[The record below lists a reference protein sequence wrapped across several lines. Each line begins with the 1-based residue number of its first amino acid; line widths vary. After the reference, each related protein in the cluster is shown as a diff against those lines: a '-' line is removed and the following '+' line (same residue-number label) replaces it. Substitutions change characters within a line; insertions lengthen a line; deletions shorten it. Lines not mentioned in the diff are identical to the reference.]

1 MVETSFTEWPL
12 NPREVIIVR
21 PILQWVDFEHSTR
34 YFGRIGGV
42 CETHD
47 CLSPVMRPVQREL
60 NLFRWVLELSL
71 GCGFESG
78 LFCFFR
84 MKPLNSLNFSELQF

>member
-1 MVETSFTEWPL
+1 MQQEKAKRMVQISVGNEKNMVENLIHGVAAE
-12 NPREVIIVR
+12 PREVIIVR

-47 CLSPVMRPVQREL
+47 CLEPGDETCSESSTFPGAGAQP
-60 NLFRWVLELSL
+60 WVWI
-71 GCGFESG
+71 
-78 LFCFFR
+78 
-84 MKPLNSLNFSELQF
+84 